1 MQEARI
7 QLEALSQRLRAVE
20 EQWRNGQ
27 EEAVVQSVAT
37 AAGLLARQRLHEWL
51 GVEEASQEAEKKQ
64 AGRQRWIPAMAVVMD
79 AAARAWHGE
88 GGEAGGLVVWI
99 GRTIWPY
106 AVSLPAQV
114 VADSVMIDVP
124 RMEDRLWAIDLVLR
138 SAAVTAVVA
147 DGSGLSL
154 RATRRLQL
162 AAEAGRSLALMARPT
177 HEASQRSAAAYRWIV
192 RTLPTEQREHA
203 NPRWEVRLLRGRDAT
218 WSGQSVG
225 RIVEWHHGEGL
236 VSIPAL
242 VVDPA
247 DQAKKRRA

>member
-1 MQEARI
+1 MQETRI

-37 AAGLLARQRLHEWL
+37 AAGLLPRQRLHEWL
-51 GVEEASQEAEKKQ
+51 GVEDASQEAEKKQ
-64 AGRQRWIPAMAVVMD
+64 AGRRWMPAMAVVMD
-79 AAARAWHGE
+79 AAARAWRSE
-88 GGEAGGLVVWI
+88 SGEAGGLVVWI

-114 VADSVMIDVP
+114 MADSVMIDVP

-192 RTLPTEQREHA
+192 RTLPGEQSEHA
-203 NPRWEVRLLRGRDAT
+203 NPRWEVRMLRGRDAT
-218 WSGQSVG
+218 WSGQSIE
-225 RIVEWHHGEGL
+225 RIVEWRHGEGL